1 MAIELV
7 PLCTAHIQLKPPIE
21 VGAGPGGTRVI
32 VEVASAQVKGDRLNA
47 EMVGAAAADW
57 LLIGPEG
64 TLTLDVRWACRTD
77 DGAIIF
83 AQYNGKSSG
92 DFSQGLQ
99 LPATIYVAPRFE
111 TCDERYMWLNRIQ
124 AVGKGTVHED
134 LSLDYEW
141 YEVR

>member
-7 PLCTAHIQLKPPIE
+7 PLCAVHIQLKPPIE
-21 VGAGPGGTRVI
+21 VGAGPHGTRLI
-32 VEVASAQVKGDRLNA
+32 FEVASAQLKGDRLSG
-47 EMVGAAAADW
+47 EMMGSAAADW

-64 TLTLDVRWACRTD
+64 TGTLDVRWAFRTD
-77 DGAIIF
+77 DGANIF
-83 AQYNGKSSG
+83 VQYHGRSDVSE
-92 DFSQGLQ
+92 GLN
-99 LPATIYVAPRFE
+99 LPLTIYVAPRFE

-124 AVGKGTVHED
+124 AIGKGIVHED